1 MPLLICSCLAALFE
15 ESKMWKYII
24 RWILRY
30 RITNLVIIGLITVF
44 FAFQMRTL
52 KLSYELPQ
60 MLPENN
66 PTLKAYEEFKAE
78 FGQDGAVMF
87 AGAINPDIFQLD
99 KFNALYDLSHRLKQI
114 DGVDGVVSVAQI
126 YTLVKNTKEKKFD
139 FKAVVNRR
147 PESQHELDS
156 LKTIIF
162 SLPFYDGLLYNK
174 EANVYLIMITL
185 DKNILNTKERV
196 PLIYS
201 IKNEIETYAKD
212 EGLDI
217 HLSGLPYIRTITS
230 TLIKSELNK
239 FIFYALFVAA
249 FILLVFFRSF
259 KMVFYPILTVAISV
273 IWTLG
278 ITALLGYKITILTG
292 IIPPLLIIIGIEN
305 SIFLLNKYIAE
316 YNAHQNKMKALTRM
330 VSRIGSANFLTN
342 ATTAAG
348 FAAFIVTGNDLLVEF
363 GIVASL
369 SILGIYI
376 LTLILIPVFFSF
388 RGIPKPRQLSN
399 VDDGIVSGIVDRI
412 LVVVSKHR
420 SWVYVV
426 SITLFI
432 AGVIGVSQLKTSGN
446 IVDDIPK
453 EGVLYQDLLFFEHY
467 FKGVMPLEIT
477 IDTEKPRGILQ
488 LSTIEKIE
496 DLQNVLMQYPELS
509 RPISLTEVV
518 KFSKQAFY
526 NGDEKKYSLPN
537 NQEKNFILA
546 YMPKIDSG
554 KKNTF
559 NSFVDSELRRTRI
572 SVQMAN
578 IGTNEIEALK
588 NNLQPRID
596 SIFNPEKFNVELTGT
611 SVVFLEGTK
620 YLIKNLLQSLLL
632 ALVVIS
638 LLMALLFTSARM
650 IALALIPNLLPQL
663 LTAAMMGYFGIT
675 VKPSTILI
683 FSIALGISVDN
694 AIHFLSRYRLQLK
707 HNNWQIKESVLKALK
722 ETGYS
727 MIYSSIVLF
736 FGFFIFTLSKFGGTE
751 AMGYLIS
758 FTLLVALISNLF
770 LLPSLLLTLDKFMTT
785 RAFKESILEE
795 AESDNNEDNI
805 DE

>member
-1 MPLLICSCLAALFE
+1 
-15 ESKMWKYII
+15 MWKYIV

-30 RITNLVIIGLITVF
+30 RVTNLIIIGLITVF
-44 FAFQMRTL
+44 FAFQIPSL

-66 PTLKAYEEFKAE
+66 PTLIAYNNFKAE

-87 AGAINPDIFQLD
+87 AGAVFPDIFELD
-99 KFNALYDLSHRLKQI
+99 NFNAFYDLSHRLKSI
-114 DGVDGVVSVAQI
+114 EGVEGVVSIAQI
-126 YTLVKNTKEKKFD
+126 YTLVKNTEEKKFD
-139 FKAVVNRR
+139 FKAVVNKR
-147 PESQHELDS
+147 PETQQELDS
-156 LKTIIF
+156 LKDIIY
-162 SLPFYDGLLYNK
+162 SLPFYDGLLYNRDS
-174 EANVYLIMITL
+174 NVFMLMITL
-185 DKNILNTKERV
+185 DKEILNTKERV

-201 IKNEIETYAKD
+201 IKKEIDEYAKT
-212 EGLDI
+212 EGVEI

-230 TLIKSELNK
+230 DLIKSELNI
-239 FIFYALFVAA
+239 FIFAALFVAA

-259 KMVFYPILTVAISV
+259 KMVFYPVLTVAISV

-278 ITALLGYKITILTG
+278 ITALLNYKITILTG

-316 YNAHQNKMKALTRM
+316 YNIHQNKIKALTRM

-348 FAAFIVTGNDLLVEF
+348 FAAFIITGNSLLVEF
-363 GIVASL
+363 GIVAAL
-369 SILGIYI
+369 NIFGIYL
-376 LTLILIPVFFSF
+376 LTLILIPILFSF
-388 RGIPKPRQLSN
+388 KGTPNTRQLSN
-399 VDDGIVSGIVDRI
+399 VDNGIVSKIVDRI
-412 LVVVSKHR
+412 LLVVSKYR
-420 SWVYVV
+420 TWVY
-426 SITLFI
+426 IFTLIMFI
-432 AGVIGVSQLKTSGN
+432 GGIIGVAKLKTTGN

-453 EGVLYQDLLFFEHY
+453 DDVLYQDLLFFEKH
-467 FKGVMPLEIT
+467 FNGVMPFEIS
-477 IDTEKPRGILQ
+477 IDTKKPRGILQ
-488 LSTIEKIE
+488 LSTLQKLEQ
-496 DLQNVLMQYPELS
+496 LQNELLQYPELS

-526 NGDEKKYSLPN
+526 NGDEKKYALPN

-554 KKNTF
+554 NQNTL
-559 NSFVDSELRRTRI
+559 NSFVDNELQRTRVT
-572 SVQMAN
+572 VQMAN
-578 IGTNEIEALK
+578 IGTQEIEALK
-588 NNLQPRID
+588 NDLQPKID
-596 SIFNPEKFNVELTGT
+596 KIFNPEKFNVELTGT

-620 YLIKNLLQSLLL
+620 YLVRNLLQSLLL

-650 IALALIPNLLPQL
+650 IVLSLIPNLLPQL
-663 LTAAMMGYFGIT
+663 LTAAMMGYFGIPI
-675 VKPSTILI
+675 KPSTILI

-694 AIHFLSRYRLQLK
+694 AIHFLSRYRLQLV
-707 HNNWQIKESVLKALK
+707 HNNWQIAISVMKALK

-736 FGFFIFTLSKFGGTE
+736 FGFYIFTLSKFGGTE

-758 FTLLVALISNLF
+758 FTLFVALISNLF
-770 LLPSLLLTLDKFMTT
+770 LLPSLLLTLDKFVTT
-785 RAFKESILEE
+785 RAFKESLIE
-795 AESDNNEDNI
+795 AAEDDDTENG
-805 DE
+805 D

>member
-1 MPLLICSCLAALFE
+1 
-15 ESKMWKYII
+15 MWKYIA

-30 RITNLVIIGLITVF
+30 RITFLIIIGLITVF
-44 FAFQMRTL
+44 FSFQIHSL
-52 KLSYELPQ
+52 KLLYELPQ
-60 MLPENN
+60 MLPESH
-66 PTLKAYEEFKAE
+66 PTLIAYENFKKE

-87 AGAINPDIFQLD
+87 AGAVIPDVFQLD
-99 KFNALYDLSHRLKQI
+99 HFNALYDLSHRVQEI
-114 DGVDGVVSVAQI
+114 NGVEGVVSIAQI
-126 YTLVKNTKEKKFD
+126 YTLIKNSEEKKFD
-139 FKAVVNRR
+139 FKAVVARR
-147 PESQHELDS
+147 PETQHELDS
-156 LKTIIF
+156 LKSIIY
-162 SLPFYDGLLYNK
+162 SLPFYDGLLYNR
-174 EANVYLIMITL
+174 ESDVFMLLITL
-185 DKNILNTKERV
+185 DKEILNTKERV

-201 IKNEIETYAKD
+201 IKKEVDEYAQNEGIE
-212 EGLDI
+212 I

-230 TLIKSELNK
+230 DLIKSELNK
-239 FIFYALFVAA
+239 FVFYALFVAA

-259 KMVFYPILTVAISV
+259 KMVFYPVLTVGISV

-316 YNAHQNKMKALTRM
+316 YNIHQNKIKALLRM

-348 FAAFIVTGNDLLVEF
+348 FAAFIITGNDLLVEF

-369 SILGIYI
+369 SIFGIYL
-376 LTLILIPVFFSF
+376 LTLILIPIFFSF
-388 RGIPKPRQLSN
+388 RGTPKPRLLSN
-399 VDDGIVSGIVDRI
+399 VDNGLVSRIVDRI
-412 LVVVSKHR
+412 LLTVSKYR
-420 SWVYVV
+420 SWIYIFSLIIFV
-426 SITLFI
+426 
-432 AGVIGVSQLKTSGN
+432 AGIIGVSKLKTTGN

-453 EGVLYQDLLFFEHY
+453 DDVLYQDLLFFEKH
-467 FKGVMPLEIT
+467 FNGVMPFEIT
-477 IDTEKPRGILQ
+477 IDTKKPRGILQ
-488 LSTIEKIE
+488 LSTIQKLEQ
-496 DLQNVLMQYPELS
+496 LQNVLIQYPELS
-509 RPISLTEVV
+509 RPLSLTEVV

-526 NGDEKKYSLPN
+526 NGDEKKYALPN
-537 NQEKNFILA
+537 NQEKNFILS

-554 KKNTF
+554 NQNTL
-559 NSFVDSELRRTRI
+559 NSFVDNDLQRTRVT
-572 SVQMAN
+572 VQMAN

-588 NNLQPRID
+588 NDLKPKID
-596 SIFNPEKFNVELTGT
+596 EIFNPEKFDVELTGT

-650 IALALIPNLLPQL
+650 IVLSLIPNLLPQL
-663 LTAAMMGYFGIT
+663 LTAAMMGYFGIAI
-675 VKPSTILI
+675 KPSTILI

-694 AIHFLSRYRLQLK
+694 SIHFLSRYRLQLE
-707 HNNWQIKESVLKALK
+707 HNNWQINISVIKALK
-722 ETGYS
+722 ETGFS

-736 FGFFIFTLSKFGGTE
+736 FGFYIFTLSKFGGTE

-770 LLPSLLLTLDKFMTT
+770 LLPSLLLSLDKFMTT
-785 RAFKESILEE
+785 RAFKASLLEA
-795 AESDNNEDNI
+795 AEDDVDDEISDETSTAEQI
-805 DE
+805 

>member
-1 MPLLICSCLAALFE
+1 MQLKFRRK
-15 ESKMWKYII
+15 KMWKYIA

-30 RITNLVIIGLITVF
+30 RISHLIIIGLITLF
-44 FAFQMRTL
+44 FGYQMRSI
-52 KLSYELPQ
+52 KLSYELAQ
-60 MLPENN
+60 MLPQNN
-66 PTLKAYEEFKAE
+66 PTLIAYENFKAE

-87 AGAINPDIFQLD
+87 AGAINHDIFKLENFD
-99 KFNALYDLSHRLKQI
+99 ALYDLSHQLKEI
-114 DGVDGVVSVAQI
+114 DGVEGVVSIAQI
-126 YTLVKNTKEKKFD
+126 YTLVKNPEEKKFD
-139 FKAVVNRR
+139 FKAVIDKK
-147 PESQHELDS
+147 PETQHELDS
-156 LKTIIF
+156 LKTIIY
-162 SLPFYDGLLYNK
+162 SLPFYDGLLYNRD
-174 EANVYLIMITL
+174 ADVFMIMLTL
-185 DKNILNTKERV
+185 DKDILNTKERV

-201 IKNEIETYAKD
+201 IKDEIDAYAKKQNI
-212 EGLDI
+212 EI

-230 TLIKSELNK
+230 DLIKSELNK

-249 FILLVFFRSF
+249 FILVIFFRSF
-259 KMVFYPILTVAISV
+259 KMVFFPVLTVGISV

-278 ITALLGYKITILTG
+278 ITALMGYEITILTG

-316 YNAHQNKMKALTRM
+316 YNIHQNKIKALTRM

-369 SILGIYI
+369 SILGIYL
-376 LTLILIPVFFSF
+376 LTLVLIPIFFSF
-388 RGIPKPRQLSN
+388 KGTPKARLLSN
-399 VDDGIVSGIVDRI
+399 VEGGIVSGIVDRI
-412 LVVVSKHR
+412 LIVVSKYR
-420 SWVYVV
+420 SWVYVF
-426 SITLFI
+426 SLSLFI
-432 AGVIGVSQLKTSGN
+432 LGIIGVSKLKTTGN

-453 EGVLYQDLLFFEHY
+453 SGVLYQDLLFFEKH
-467 FKGVMPLEIT
+467 FNGVMPFEIT
-477 IDTEKPRGILQ
+477 IDTKKPRGVLQ
-488 LSTIEKIE
+488 LSTIQKI
-496 DLQNVLMQYPELS
+496 DRLQNVLSEYPELS
-509 RPISLTEVV
+509 RPMSLTEVV

-526 NGDEKKYSLPN
+526 NGDEKKYALPN

-554 KKNTF
+554 NQNTL
-559 NSFVDSELRRTRI
+559 NSFVDNDLRRTRVT
-572 SVQMAN
+572 VQMAN

-588 NNLQPRID
+588 NDLQPKVD
-596 SIFNPEKFNVELTGT
+596 SIFNPDKFDVELTGT

-620 YLIKNLLQSLLL
+620 YLIKNLIQSLLL

-650 IALALIPNLLPQL
+650 VVLSLVPNLLPQL
-663 LTAAMMGYFGIT
+663 LTAAMMGYFGIP

-694 AIHFLSRYRLQLK
+694 AIHFLSRYRLQLEQ
-707 HNNWQIKESVLKALK
+707 NNWKINVSVLNALK

-758 FTLLVALISNLF
+758 FTLFVALISNLF

-785 RAFKESILEE
+785 RAFKESVLEA
-795 AESDNNEDNI
+795 AEDDNDNDNNEL
-805 DE
+805 

>member
-1 MPLLICSCLAALFE
+1 
-15 ESKMWKYII
+15 MWKYIA

-30 RITNLVIIGLITVF
+30 RITHLIIIGLITVF
-44 FAFQMRTL
+44 FAFQMRNL
-52 KLSYELPQ
+52 KLTYELPQ
-60 MLPENN
+60 MLPEND
-66 PTLKAYEEFKAE
+66 PTLVAYENFKTE

-87 AGAINPDIFQLD
+87 AGAIYSDIFQLD
-99 KFNALYDLSHRLKQI
+99 HFNALYDLSHRLKEI
-114 DGVDGVVSVAQI
+114 KGVEGAVSVAQI
-126 YTLVKNTKEKKFD
+126 YTLVKNTEEKKFD
-139 FKAVVNRR
+139 FKAVVSKR
-147 PESQHELDS
+147 PETQQELDS
-156 LKTIIF
+156 LKGIIY
-162 SLPFYDGLLYNK
+162 SLPFYDGLLYNR
-174 EANVYLIMITL
+174 ESDVFMIMITL
-185 DKNILNTKERV
+185 DKEILNTKERV

-201 IKNEIETYAKD
+201 IKKEIEEYAQQ
-212 EGLDI
+212 EGVEM

-230 TLIKSELNK
+230 DLIKSELNK
-239 FIFYALFVAA
+239 FVFYALFVAA

-259 KMVFYPILTVAISV
+259 KMVFFPVLTVAISV

-278 ITALLGYKITILTG
+278 STALMGYKITILTG

-316 YNAHQNKMKALTRM
+316 YNIHQNKIKALTRM

-348 FAAFIVTGNDLLVEF
+348 FAAFIITGNDLLVEF
-363 GIVASL
+363 GIVAAL
-369 SILGIYI
+369 NIFGIYL

-388 RGIPKPRQLSN
+388 RGTPKPRLLSN
-399 VDDGIVSGIVDRI
+399 VDSGFISGIVDRI
-412 LVVVSKHR
+412 LLAVSKYR
-420 SWVYVV
+420 SRIYILSLIIFVGG
-426 SITLFI
+426 I
-432 AGVIGVSQLKTSGN
+432 IGVSKLKTTGN

-453 EGVLYQDLLFFEHY
+453 DDILYQDLMFFEEH
-467 FKGVMPLEIT
+467 FNGVMPFEIT
-477 IDTEKPRGILQ
+477 IDTKKPHGVLQ
-488 LSTIEKIE
+488 LSTIQKLEQ
-496 DLQNVLMQYPELS
+496 LQDELKQYPELS
-509 RPISLTEVV
+509 RPMSLTEVV

-526 NGDEKKYSLPN
+526 NGDEKKYALPN

-554 KKNTF
+554 NQNTL
-559 NSFVDSELRRTRI
+559 NSFVDNDLQRTRVT
-572 SVQMAN
+572 VQMAN

-588 NNLQPRID
+588 NNLQPKID
-596 SIFNPEKFNVELTGT
+596 EIFDSEKYNVVLTGT

-620 YLIKNLLQSLLL
+620 YLIRNLLQSLLL

-650 IALALIPNLLPQL
+650 IILSLIPNLLPQL
-663 LTAAMMGYFGIT
+663 LTAAMMGYFGIPI
-675 VKPSTILI
+675 KPSTILI

-694 AIHFLSRYRLQLK
+694 SIHFLSRYRLQLQ
-707 HNNWQIKESVLKALK
+707 HNNWQINVSVMKALK

-727 MIYSSIVLF
+727 MVYSSIVLF
-736 FGFFIFTLSKFGGTE
+736 FGFYIFTFSKFGGTE

-785 RAFKESILEE
+785 RAFKASILEA
-795 AESDNNEDNI
+795 AENDEDNG
-805 DE
+805 DENNVV